1 MPIAMAASG
10 TSRQALRRGLATAAA
25 SSSTSAPA
33 LTASVLISRAPLLT
47 PTPHPMAKAYWDR
60 TAKLRHAFSNP
71 TNTSFYFKQGSL
83 PQRRFL
89 ESQYETE
96 VAYYGAEI
104 AGQKPDVGEV
114 QAEPELAVLDRD
126 HWAKAD
132 AERGDRSLERAP
144 EDEVYLVVE
153 SKGKWTFPSTPL
165 QTGESLDEA
174 VTSRIVGVEGS
185 LGGSTLDTWLVTKKP
200 VGVVRDGEA
209 RNFFLRS
216 HILAGEP
223 SLSKDSGYKTHAWL
237 TAPEVEARLRK
248 QGDDKVWESV
258 KGMFGVGEEEL

>member
-1 MPIAMAASG
+1 MPITMAASG

-47 PTPHPMAKAYWDR
+47 PTPHPMAKAYWER
-60 TAKLRHAFSNP
+60 SSKLRHAFSNP

-83 PQRRFL
+83 PLRRFL

-96 VAYYGAEI
+96 RGYYGEQI
-104 AGQKPDVGEV
+104 AGKKPELGEV
-114 QAEPELAVLDRD
+114 QPEPELVELDRD

-144 EDEVYLVVE
+144 EEEIYLVVE

-165 QTGESLDEA
+165 KTGEALDEA
-174 VTSRIVGVEGS
+174 VTSRIVGVDGS
-185 LGGSTLDTWLVTKKP
+185 LGGQTLDTWLVTKKP
-200 VGVVRDGEA
+200 VGVVVNGEA

-223 SLSKDSGYKTHAWL
+223 KLSKDSGYKTHAWL

-248 QGDDKVWESV
+248 QGDDKIWESV
-258 KGMFGVGEEEL
+258 KGMFGVGEEEI